1 MRAVDTNVLI
11 RLIVRDDPD
20 QVQRA
25 EAFIAPGAWI
35 SHLVLAEAVWVLGSV
50 YNLSGNG
57 IATAVGMLMEHDQL
71 ALQDR
76 DVVEKALQDFKKHPS
91 IGFADYLIV
100 QIARKLGHRPIGTF
114 DRSMSRPDDVSRL

>member
-1 MRAVDTNVLI
+1 MRAVDTNVLV

-50 YNLSGNG
+50 YNLSANG

-76 DVVEKALQDFKKHPS
+76 DVVEKALQDFKKHPF
-91 IGFADYLIV
+91 IGFADCLIV

-114 DRSMSRPDDVSRL
+114 DKSMSRLDDVSRL

>member
-1 MRAVDTNVLI
+1 MRAVDTNVLV

-50 YNLSGNG
+50 YNLSANG
-57 IATAVGMLMEHDQL
+57 IATVVGMLMEHDQL

-76 DVVEKALQDFKKHPS
+76 DVVEKALRDFKKHPS
-91 IGFADYLIV
+91 IGFADCLIV

-114 DRSMSRPDDVSRL
+114 DRSMSRLDDVSRL

>member
-1 MRAVDTNVLI
+1 MRAVDTNVLVQ
-11 RLIVRDDPD
+11 LIVRDDPD

-35 SHLVLAEAVWVLGSV
+35 SHLVLAEAVWVLESV
-50 YNLSGNG
+50 YNLSANG
-57 IATAVGMLMEHDQL
+57 IATVVGMLMEHDQL

-76 DVVEKALQDFKKHPS
+76 DVVEKALQDFKKLPS
-91 IGFADYLIV
+91 IGFADCLIV

-114 DRSMSRPDDVSRL
+114 DKSMSRLDDVSRL

>member
-1 MRAVDTNVLI
+1 MRAVDTNVLVQ
-11 RLIVRDDPD
+11 LIVRDDPD

-50 YNLSGNG
+50 YNLSANG
-57 IATAVGMLMEHDQL
+57 IATVVGMLMEHDQL

-91 IGFADYLIV
+91 IGFADCLIV
-100 QIARKLGHRPIGTF
+100 QIARKVGHRPIGTF
-114 DRSMSRPDDVSRL
+114 DKSMSRPDDVSRL